1 MENLHIDIDQ
11 IFGPARNIVSKA
23 KKPFELKIIHYVAG
37 GILLYLLYKGVEV
50 TINENIRRNGVKLKS
65 TKK

>member
-1 MENLHIDIDQ
+1 MENYIDIDQ

-37 GILLYLLYKGVEV
+37 GLVLYILYKGVEA
-50 TINENIRRNGVKLKS
+50 TINESIRRNGIKVR
-65 TKK
+65 KK